1 VNYIPPEPPPRRFVY
16 RTPEEQRA
24 DQAKFSAACEA
35 SWRGV
40 NELQIRR
47 KIRDL
52 EGHPF
57 RPILGR
63 MLATALRRHAPS
75 MLSQLPPEFLEPTP

>member
-1 VNYIPPEPPPRRFVY
+1 MNYIPPEPPPRR
-16 RTPEEQRA
+16 RSGDPEQDMRDLAEVREHA
-24 DQAKFSAACEA
+24 EA

-63 MLATALRRHAPS
+63 MLATAMRRHAPT
-75 MLSQLPPEFLEPTP
+75 MLSQLPPEFLEATP